1 MNETSGTTMHDSLGR
16 NDGNASHVRFGL
28 PGINGDG
35 YGASGV
41 NSLVTVPSSPTLN
54 PAGQTFSFGLSVR
67 FLTVPKSGYD
77 LLRKGFKAAKG
88 GFFKLEALARQ
99 QHQAAQARCLF
110 AGSTGAAK
118 VVDGP
123 NLADGVWHTIVCTKT
138 PRTVNLTVDG
148 QTFTKQGSVG
158 AISNTAR

>member
-88 GFFKLEALARQ
+88 DFFKLEALARQ

-118 VVDGP
+118 VVDRQSRGRC
-123 NLADGVWHTIVCTKT
+123 LAHDRLHEDAPHRQSDSRWTNVHETGLC
-138 PRTVNLTVDG
+138 RRD
-148 QTFTKQGSVG
+148 
-158 AISNTAR
+158 